1 MLSSL
6 FQVRSRSNASLT
18 AATGGSQTLLIGRNT
33 PTSTPA
39 TSPITARY
47 IYIISTIYPIIN
59 TISTLITGAGLRQVL
74 HPPQQPEEAHEGARQ
89 GRGLVLGGQQWG
101 EVSTVQYS
109 TVQYGTVQYS
119 TVRYS
124 TATGRGEYSTV
135 QTLL

>member
-6 FQVRSRSNASLT
+6 LQVRSRSNASLT

-47 IYIISTIYPIIN
+47 IYIISIHCIY

-74 HPPQQPEEAHEGARQ
+74 HPPQQPEEAHEGARKGRDLVRRGQ
-89 GRGLVLGGQQWG
+89 RRGKVRRGLTDTRVPQLGQRYFRNASTMT
-101 EVSTVQYS
+101 VSLNKAV
-109 TVQYGTVQYS
+109 
-119 TVRYS
+119 
-124 TATGRGEYSTV
+124 TA
-135 QTLL
+135 Q